1 MKAAGTGGKN
11 SLSNWTLL
19 QIMLK
24 TRFSFLYAS
33 TSLVTKTLTIASN
46 RNFESYVNSL
56 SCSSAHLP
64 VFPFLPLVFPLPLA
78 TLLIIVSSSS
88 TLHCANEI
96 TMKKGCLQWVIFP
109 GKSWSIV
116 IDARRSRC
124 PTGFSFSGGEIIS
137 WCEFF
142 ANLHELKS
150 RIRFCEEYNHFE
162 RIHRVCRFYR
172 FSLNFAKT
180 F

>member
-1 MKAAGTGGKN
+1 MKATGTGGKN

-33 TSLVTKTLTIASN
+33 TGLVTKTLTIASN

-64 VFPFLPLVFPLPLA
+64 VFPFLPRVFPLPLA

-88 TLHCANEI
+88 TLHWANEI
-96 TMKKGCLQWVIFP
+96 TMKKRVSAMGYFSREILIHRHWRQEVPLSYWFFVFRRRDNLLVWV
-109 GKSWSIV
+109 
-116 IDARRSRC
+116 
-124 PTGFSFSGGEIIS
+124 
-137 WCEFF
+137 
-142 ANLHELKS
+142 
-150 RIRFCEEYNHFE
+150 FCEPPW
-162 RIHRVCRFYR
+162 
-172 FSLNFAKT
+172 AKISY
-180 F
+180 